1 MEGFA
6 VRVSI
11 PLLTTC
17 AMVLTWAAVPALADP
32 ILEIEAETLLVR
44 DLPAGAEVA
53 LFGVDRDLADGW
65 ITVVTR
71 TAEIGVDDDR
81 DGTVRFELGR
91 PVPPMGVWVAVELA
105 TGSTA
110 STTPPDFEAG
120 PLAQPVELGTDL
132 AGDPASVRTFGR
144 LLDVFLVRPGEAEAA
159 GAWQASAANGGP
171 ADAEAEDVATLAVPA
186 ERLEALTPGLAATET
201 FAAGDVLVLIDPETL
216 RWRVLTLDE
225 DAQIAEGP

>member
-1 MEGFA
+1 VA
-6 VRVSI
+6 
-11 PLLTTC
+11 LTLATI
-17 AMVLTWAAVPALADP
+17 PALADP

-44 DLPAGAEVA
+44 ELPAGAEVA

-65 ITVVTR
+65 TTVVTR
-71 TAEIGVDDDR
+71 TAEIGVDDDG

-91 PVPPMGVWVAVELA
+91 EVPPMGVWVAVELA
-105 TGSTA
+105 TGA
-110 STTPPDFEAG
+110 SAAATSPDFEAG
-120 PLAQPVELGTDL
+120 PLAQPVELGSDL
-132 AGDPASVRTFGR
+132 AGDPASVRTAGR

-171 ADAEAEDVATLAVPA
+171 ADAEVDDEATLAVPA

-225 DAQIAEGP
+225 DAQIVEGP